1 MIKTKIKNKTCVISV
16 DRPKYLNAI
25 NIDVL
30 RKLASILSKYKDS
43 REVRSIILTGEGEK
57 AFIAGADIK
66 TMSEMSYKEAY
77 EFSRLGN
84 NLTLMMDTYPKP
96 IICAVNG
103 YALGGGCEIAMAC
116 HIRIA
121 STNALFGQPESGLGL
136 IPGFGGTQRLPRI
149 VGLSNAY
156 EILLSG
162 ISINADK
169 AKEIGLVSNVFDSD
183 DLMDRAANIAN
194 KINSKSPYSSGL
206 IIQLVNKGIS
216 LKMSDAL
223 DLESKYFE
231 KIFKHENKDIGIS
244 AFMEKRSPL
253 FKD

>member
-1 MIKTKIKNKTCVISV
+1 
-16 DRPKYLNAI
+16 
-25 NIDVL
+25 
-30 RKLASILSKYKDS
+30 
-43 REVRSIILTGEGEK
+43 
-57 AFIAGADIK
+57 
-66 TMSEMSYKEAY
+66 
-77 EFSRLGN
+77 
-84 NLTLMMDTYPKP
+84 MDTYPKP

-194 KINSKSPYSSGL
+194 KINSKSPYSSDL